1 MKPSITLPALRAAKG
16 RISMINVSRT
26 ALYWISAVALTL
38 AISSAAFAQGTAMEK
53 GGTMQTAHERTR
65 TVLAENEKLVVADVV
80 YQPGDTGAASS
91 KDGLV
96 VYHVSGG
103 TIERTYADGSK
114 KIVTYKTGQ
123 TTIIAEKRPYSTKN
137 IGKTAIHEIVVQ
149 PK

>member
-1 MKPSITLPALRAAKG
+1 MSNKKRAA
-16 RISMINVSRT
+16 
-26 ALYWISAVALTL
+26 ALCASAMALTL
-38 AISSAAFAQGTAMEK
+38 AFSTAAFAQGKLMEK
-53 GGTMQTAHERTR
+53 GGALQIAHQRTL
-65 TVLAENEKLVVADVV
+65 TVLAENEKLLVIDVV

-96 VYHVSGG
+96 VYHLSGG

-114 KIVTYKTGQ
+114 KVVTYKAGQ

-149 PK
+149 LK